1 MQKYSLFLLL
11 IVVAISLMAGCNPLT
26 PNTGESTITITDA
39 LDREVTFS
47 DLPERIVIAGR
58 GTIIIVDALLAFP
71 EGQQRLVAYAKTDQ
85 GKGSF
90 TQVLLPA
97 LDTVFANDASA
108 EEIASHQPDV
118 VLLKTYMQ
126 ELGNAL
132 DLLSIPVVY
141 FSMETFEEYQNEL
154 LTMGTLLGDAQRAEV
169 LAGYY
174 ADIVT
179 EVEQKTQE
187 IAEKPTVLF
196 LYYSSRDGTV
206 AFNVPPLQWAQSEMV
221 RRAGGN
227 LVWSSIPLENNW
239 TIVNFEQVAA
249 WNPDIIFLTAYFDNV
264 DLIKQQLIDD
274 PQWQA
279 LSAVDS
285 GNIYASPTAFY
296 AGDQPHSRW
305 GIAQLWYAQK
315 INPQN
320 YLDYDF
326 HLLANDFYA
335 LFYGWSPD
343 KYEQVIRPILQGD
356 ID

>member
-1 MQKYSLFLLL
+1 MQKYSLLLL
-11 IVVAISLMAGCNPLT
+11 LLVVALLSMAGCNPII
-26 PNTGESTITITDA
+26 PNTSDSTITITDA
-39 LDREVTFS
+39 LGREVTFS
-47 DLPERIVIAGR
+47 EAPEKIVIAGR

-71 EGQQRLVAYAKTDQ
+71 EGQQQLVAYAKTDQ

-90 TQVLLPA
+90 TQVLLPE
-97 LDTVFANDASA
+97 LDTVFANDASV

-126 ELGNAL
+126 ELGDSL
-132 DLLSIPVVY
+132 ELLSIPVVY
-141 FSMETFEEYQNEL
+141 FSMETYEEYQNEL
-154 LTMGTLLGDAQRAEV
+154 FTMGTLLGNTQRADQ
-169 LAGYY
+169 LTAFY
-174 ADIVT
+174 ADIIT

-239 TIVNFEQVAA
+239 TIVNFEQIAA
-249 WNPDIIFLTAYFDNV
+249 WNPDIIFLTAYFDDV
-264 DLIKQQLIDD
+264 DLIKQQLVNN
-274 PQWQA
+274 PQWQTLNA
-279 LSAVDS
+279 AVS
-285 GNIYASPTAFY
+285 GQVYAVPTAFY
-296 AGDQPHSRW
+296 AWDQPHTRW

-320 YLDYDF
+320 YLDFDF
-326 HLLANDFYA
+326 HILANDFYA
-335 LFYGWSPD
+335 MFYGWSPD
-343 KYEQVIRPILQGD
+343 KYEQVIRPIVKGD

>member
-1 MQKYSLFLLL
+1 MRKYSIFLYL
-11 IVVAISLMAGCNPLT
+11 IIAVLISIAGCNPINT
-26 PNTGESTITITDA
+26 GTGESAISITDA
-39 LDREVTFS
+39 LDRQITFS
-47 DLPERIVIAGR
+47 DVPDRIVIAGR

-71 EGQQRLVAYAKTDQ
+71 EGQQQLVAYAKTDQ

-90 TQVLLPA
+90 TEVLLPE

-118 VLLKTYMQ
+118 VFLKTYMQ
-126 ELGNAL
+126 DLGNSL
-132 DLLSIPVVY
+132 ELLSIPVVY
-141 FSMETFEEYQNEL
+141 FSMETYEEYQNEL
-154 LTMGTLLGDAQRAEV
+154 LTMGTLLGNTQRAEE
-169 LAGYY
+169 LAAYY
-174 ADIVT
+174 ADIVS
-179 EVEQKTQE
+179 EVEQKTQD

-221 RRAGGN
+221 KRAGGN

-264 DLIKQQLIDD
+264 DLVKQQLLDD
-274 PQWQA
+274 PQWQI
-279 LSAVDS
+279 LTAVVS
-285 GNIYASPTAFY
+285 GQIYAVPTAFY
-296 AGDQPHSRW
+296 AWDQPHTRW
-305 GIAQLWYAQK
+305 GIAQLWYAHN

-320 YLDYDF
+320 YLEFDF
-326 HLLANDFYA
+326 HILANDFYA

-343 KYEQVIRPILQGD
+343 KYEQVIRPILKGD